1 MNVSATFRFLA
12 AVAVSFCL
20 GAAPA
25 STQYAVC
32 APNQGALVLVGG
44 GANRAAFMDRF
55 MQIAGGPN
63 AKIVIIPTALDD
75 QTLTPD
81 RMDRLAHP
89 NGMGGVTATVL
100 HTRDPK
106 VADSAAFVKPLLDA
120 TGVWILG
127 GDESLLADAYAG
139 TQTETAIKAILAR
152 GGVVGGTSAG
162 AMIAGSVL
170 VTAKASP
177 LTVTGTR
184 PAFDLLPS
192 SYIVPHWSQR
202 KLNFDLLAASYAKY
216 PSRTAIG
223 IDEATAAIVQ
233 GGTLEVV
240 GDGRVGIYDGRDHNG
255 AAYSLLPS
263 GQSYDLAT
271 CATES

>member
-1 MNVSATFRFLA
+1 MRTYRGFLTLTA
-12 AVAVSFCL
+12 AALCL
-20 GAAPA
+20 AQFPVRAAAQSTLPCAPA
-25 STQYAVC
+25 T
-32 APNQGALVLVGG
+32 GALVLVGG

-55 MQIAGGPN
+55 MQVAGGPK

-81 RMDRLAHP
+81 RLQRMAHL
-89 NGMGGVTATVL
+89 NQMGGVTATVL
-100 HTRDPK
+100 HTRDRK

-139 TQTETAIKAILAR
+139 TRTATEMKNVLAR

-162 AMIAGSVL
+162 AMILGEVL
-170 VTAKASP
+170 VRANASP

-184 PAFDLLPS
+184 PVFNLLPD
-192 SYIVPHWSQR
+192 SYVVPHWSQR
-202 KLNFDLLAASYAKY
+202 KLNFNLLAAAFAKY

-233 GGTLEVV
+233 NGALEVA
-240 GDGRVGIYDGRDHNG
+240 GDGHVGIYDGKNHNG
-255 AAYSLLPS
+255 GVYALLS
-263 GQSYDLAT
+263 AGQRYDLPT
-271 CATES
+271 CG